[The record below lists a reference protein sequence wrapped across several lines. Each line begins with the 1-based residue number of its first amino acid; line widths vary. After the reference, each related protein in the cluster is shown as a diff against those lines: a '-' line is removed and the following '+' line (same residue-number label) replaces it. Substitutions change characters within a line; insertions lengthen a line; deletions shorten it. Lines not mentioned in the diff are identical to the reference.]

1 MKHDRELQAGVER
14 QWQREYEDHIGEP
27 RPKKR
32 RRTRIDPDEPTRET
46 EALEWGGVEPI
57 EQTQ

>member
-46 EALEWGGVEPI
+46 EALEWGGVDR
-57 EQTQ
+57 